1 MQSWPNSLP
10 IQKAT
15 IEKIQINCRLEL
27 EKHFPGPARNLT
39 VEADDLAAMVA
50 DHFVYRFR
58 AYLAGM
64 AAEDEVI
71 RYPKTWVDALKLA
84 HAPAWV
90 LRRWPV
96 RYAVRCV
103 KRYQTVC
110 PHTVLEDRSSHIHY
124 LGAFPLDNE
133 SSPD

>member
-1 MQSWPNSLP
+1 VQSWPNDLP

-15 IEKIQINCRLEL
+15 IEKIHVNCRMEL
-27 EKHFPGPARNLT
+27 AKDFPGPAMNMT
-39 VEADDLAAMVA
+39 VKVDDMVA

-64 AAEDEVI
+64 AAEEEVI
-71 RYPKTWVDALKLA
+71 RYPETWVDALKLA

-96 RYAVRCV
+96 RYTTRCV

-110 PHTVLEDRSSHIHY
+110 PHVALDDHSKHIHY
-124 LGAFPLDNE
+124 LGAFPRCDSNE
-133 SSPD
+133 